1 MWSLDQ
7 QDRNLIAREH
17 KGMKKECKNKGTKS
31 SYKINQVLNCGS
43 MILRIQQEMT
53 NLLDSRRLMDI
64 EIKNHFVRENTHKT
78 VKLQHLVKVF
88 GVKWDKRV
96 VEQGTGKTYPYGYVR
111 LGSN

>member
-96 VEQGTGKTYPYGYVR
+96 
-111 LGSN
+111 